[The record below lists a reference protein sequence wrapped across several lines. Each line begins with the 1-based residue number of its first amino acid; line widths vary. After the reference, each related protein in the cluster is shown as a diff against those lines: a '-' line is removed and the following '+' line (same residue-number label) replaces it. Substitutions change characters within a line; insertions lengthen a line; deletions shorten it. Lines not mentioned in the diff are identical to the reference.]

1 MFEEAMI
8 APCGLDCSLC
18 SMAHKNRSLV
28 RAVWGLMT
36 ASRNSALS
44 DAPSLQC
51 EKRRANQ
58 YRFCDQCPD
67 FPCEFSREREKRY
80 QFQYALRESP
90 LTNLR
95 EIRELGRE
103 RFLEQQRSRWT
114 CGECGGVILVHDG
127 ICSGCGKAHTL
138 Q

>member
-1 MFEEAMI
+1 MG
-8 APCGLDCSLC
+8 PDDCKPEFC
-18 SMAHKNRSLV
+18 SV
-28 RAVWGLMT
+28 RCT
-36 ASRNSALS
+36 II
-44 DAPSLQC
+44 QC

-95 EIRELGRE
+95 EIRELGKE